1 MIHIEKRDIEIVH
14 DEFQNG
20 LEHPARP
27 CRERLSLSSFLSI
40 LTHKRLLLLAFLRFS
55 HYPLDFFCAIFKST
69 LRGLPKL
76 ITLEFPNRF
85 KNQFQNSILYMIES
99 LLELQLVYSVSVM
112 LFVSIFGLFYYN
124 NLRDHLGKKFF

>member
-1 MIHIEKRDIEIVH
+1 M
-14 DEFQNG
+14 
-20 LEHPARP
+20 
-27 CRERLSLSSFLSI
+27 
-40 LTHKRLLLLAFLRFS
+40 
-55 HYPLDFFCAIFKST
+55 
-69 LRGLPKL
+69 
-76 ITLEFPNRF
+76 ITLEFPNQF